1 MCSSLICLLVYFGS
15 VWLLGL
21 LLFALLCFA
30 CLVALLCFALLAWFA
45 LFACFALLCN
55 GVRCLTWSVSLG
67 PAWLDSA
74 RLGLAWQAR

>member
-1 MCSSLICLLVYFGS
+1 MVG
-15 VWLLGL
+15 WL
-21 LLFALLCFA
+21 
-30 CLVALLCFALLAWFA
+30 
-45 LFACFALLCN
+45 ALLCN